1 MTVFRLTEVSM
12 TPSLI
17 IDLVPSFTPI
27 RTACELVAHSF
38 IFIAHANLIAS
49 ASWVWYKTHH
59 FLDVR
64 NPNNKCWRNKR
75 FVPRLTVRTVSS
87 YASPLPTTSPTRA
100 SRTDVAALTVTSKAS
115 TCHQLQHR
123 RETQFAQQKNVL
135 RNHAQSLFKDSDTED
150 ERRELLRQA
159 STLLHEADP
168 SLTPSKQKRTSF
180 QSQYSHSRIHDIP
193 EDELIFE
200 LQHHLEVNGRI
211 RLSDEHTRVSLLSL
225 LALYPS
231 LDTPARHF
239 EFLNLRTGYTPVL
252 PRSYDSSDSAP
263 SIDAPTPPL
272 RTDTVKSTEERL
284 IDVPTPDFA
293 RPDPNLPDQT
303 EFSPVMTSDPD
314 TIEETPGKP
323 TPRQETDK
331 FTPPTSTS
339 SPIASPTMSYHHT
352 LHPTP
357 MSGPP
362 VPYGDEDTVKQ
373 EGVIYAS
380 AHRDRQRSG
389 RFDDWAAHLESA
401 LDVGNFEKARKLR
414 LMRSKLY
421 GEAAEEFDTFK
432 LDNPIRSQEYAAVK
446 ARLFKL
452 FHSIETRSQRSV
464 EFHNMKRESV
474 ENMRR
479 YANRIRKAFH
489 KAYPMDGILE
499 SATAASREQ
508 MMMDRFLEGLPSD
521 VQVPLKYKKFASFET
536 LIDRAELTALDIK
549 ESQTRV
555 RIHAAYSST
564 NAQTH
569 QNELTSVLEALNR
582 LSTKVD
588 QNATTH
594 KAKLQQSLAEMKRQ

>member
-1 MTVFRLTEVSM
+1 MVKDESSAGKKIPLLKRWGSCNGSQGSEEGY
-12 TPSLI
+12 
-17 IDLVPSFTPI
+17 FTPQEV
-27 RTACELVAHSF
+27 RE
-38 IFIAHANLIAS
+38 HANEDKWAHMGARPKNLYPQPTAPLVNFDI
-49 ASWVWYKTHH
+49 
-59 FLDVR
+59 
-64 NPNNKCWRNKR
+64 PNN
-75 FVPRLTVRTVSS
+75 
-87 YASPLPTTSPTRA
+87 
-100 SRTDVAALTVTSKAS
+100 TD
-115 TCHQLQHR
+115 R

-357 MSGPP
+357 MSGPL
-362 VPYGDEDTVKQ
+362 
-373 EGVIYAS
+373 
-380 AHRDRQRSG
+380 R
-389 RFDDWAAHLESA
+389 A
-401 LDVGNFEKARKLR
+401 L
-414 LMRSKLY
+414 
-421 GEAAEEFDTFK
+421 
-432 LDNPIRSQEYAAVK
+432 
-446 ARLFKL
+446 
-452 FHSIETRSQRSV
+452 
-464 EFHNMKRESV
+464 
-474 ENMRR
+474 RR
-479 YANRIRKAFH
+479 
-489 KAYPMDGILE
+489 
-499 SATAASREQ
+499 
-508 MMMDRFLEGLPSD
+508 
-521 VQVPLKYKKFASFET
+521 
-536 LIDRAELTALDIK
+536 
-549 ESQTRV
+549 
-555 RIHAAYSST
+555 
-564 NAQTH
+564 
-569 QNELTSVLEALNR
+569 
-582 LSTKVD
+582 
-588 QNATTH
+588 
-594 KAKLQQSLAEMKRQ
+594 